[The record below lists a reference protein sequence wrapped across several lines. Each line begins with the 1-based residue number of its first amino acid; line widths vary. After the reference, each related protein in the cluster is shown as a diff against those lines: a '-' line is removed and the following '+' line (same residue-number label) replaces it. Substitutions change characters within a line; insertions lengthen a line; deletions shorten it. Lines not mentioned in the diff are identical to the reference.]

1 MQIEELQPALKKFEN
16 YYHKRRWEEEKLQ
29 EERESAIRRRRELVA
44 EIDLLQQ
51 TRLLLQEASDFA
63 REQARAQI
71 EHMVT
76 NALQFTFGEDI
87 SFKVEVQE
95 RRGQPDAEFYVVS
108 KYGGVEVKN
117 RPQDARGGGVV
128 DVISLALRV
137 ALLQTSRPPLAG
149 PLLLDEPA
157 KHVSEEFAPNVAR
170 FLKSLS
176 DMFGRQVVMVTHN
189 QHLTEAADAVY
200 VVEMREGKSL
210 VKKISSA

>member
-1 MQIEELQPALKKFEN
+1 VQIEELQPALKKFEN

>member
-1 MQIEELQPALKKFEN
+1 MQMEDLRPALKKFET
-16 YYHKRRWEEEKLQ
+16 YYHKRRWEEEKLREEQ
-29 EERESAIRRRRELVA
+29 ELTTRRRIELEK
-44 EIDLLQQ
+44 EIDILQQ
-51 TRLLLQEASDFA
+51 ARLLLQESSDFA

-71 EHMVT
+71 EHMVSS
-76 NALQFTFGEDI
+76 ALQFIFGDGI
-87 SFKVEVQE
+87 SFKIEMQE

-108 KYGGVEVKN
+108 EYSGVEVKN

-128 DVISLALRV
+128 DIISLALRV
-137 ALLQTSRPPLAG
+137 ALLQTSRPTLSG

-189 QHLTEAADAVY
+189 QHLTEAADVVY
-200 VVEMREGKSL
+200 LVEMKEGKSL
-210 VKKISSA
+210 VKKIPGA

>member
-1 MQIEELQPALKKFEN
+1 MQVEELYLALKKFET

-29 EERESAIRRRRELVA
+29 KERALTIQRCGELVK
-44 EIDLLQQ
+44 EIDILQQ

-76 NALQFTFGEDI
+76 NALQFTFGDEI

-108 KYGGVEVKN
+108 EYNGFEVKN

-200 VVEMREGKSL
+200 IVEMKEGKSI

>member
-1 MQIEELQPALKKFEN
+1 MQIEELQSALKKFEN

-44 EIDLLQQ
+44 EVDLLQQ

-87 SFKVEVQE
+87 SFRVEVQE

-108 KYGGVEVKN
+108 KYGGAEVKN

-210 VKKISSA
+210 VKKISGA